1 MPGALSDIRVIE
13 FAGIG
18 AAPFGAMMLA
28 DAGARAGFFLSR
40 PSLHVRVDHVP
51 LGR

>member
-28 DAGARAGFFLSR
+28 DAGARAGVFF
-40 PSLHVRVDHVP
+40 
-51 LGR
+51 

>member
-28 DAGARAGFFLSR
+28 RRWRPRAGGRHSICQLRARIGR
-40 PSLHVRVDHVP
+40 P
-51 LGR
+51 